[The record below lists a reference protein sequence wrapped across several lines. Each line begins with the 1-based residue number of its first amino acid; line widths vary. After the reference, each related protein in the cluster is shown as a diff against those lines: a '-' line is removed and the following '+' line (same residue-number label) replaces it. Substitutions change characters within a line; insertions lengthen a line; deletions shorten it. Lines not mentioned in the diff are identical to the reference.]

1 MFGTC
6 FEHLKATCNRG
17 KPETCQQQE
26 QLQTKRKQSK
36 KKGRTVQKKD
46 NRKRSCLLCSD
57 VPVSEEGNA
66 NDCKRVMKWSLQTEN
81 LKKFDGLFPIYIFTN
96 LKPAFGL
103 SKDTTIQYEPK
114 LL

>member
-36 KKGRTVQKKD
+36 KKAAHFRKKTTGSAAACFVQMSQFQRRATRMTVK
-46 NRKRSCLLCSD
+46 
-57 VPVSEEGNA
+57 E
-66 NDCKRVMKWSLQTEN
+66 
-81 LKKFDGLFPIYIFTN
+81 
-96 LKPAFGL
+96 
-103 SKDTTIQYEPK
+103 
-114 LL
+114 